1 MIRRGLS
8 PEERALWAKVRRT
21 VRPLDGGRAPDADE
35 RQDRVG
41 DPLASEP
48 PVERQPPVQASA
60 RPPRRPAAISTPPA
74 PPLAPLE
81 PKARRRLARGAA
93 EPEARLDLH
102 GMRQASAFH
111 ALAAFLR
118 QAQARGARTVLVIT
132 GKGREADSESGVL
145 RQVVP
150 KWLAEPQFR
159 QLVVGFEGAA
169 RRHGGEGAFYVR
181 LRRRRPKGS

>member
-8 PEERALWAKVRRT
+8 PEERALWAKVRRS
-21 VRPLDGGRAPDADE
+21 VRPLDGGRALDADE
-35 RQDRVG
+35 REDRDG
-41 DPLASEP
+41 NPLASEP
-48 PVERQPPVQASA
+48 LVERQPPGQAPA
-60 RPPRRPAAISTPPA
+60 RPGRRLVASTPPA